1 MLHGLHHPAG
11 HGQPL
16 QGPIPAG
23 RAGGGPGGGSAGLTD
38 QTDGGAGRAAPDF
51 LGVPGPSAFH
61 RLNPLTKLVLALGTT
76 VLAIGL
82 GGVLGPALLAL
93 VAVAVPALA
102 AGILPRLLRTAL
114 LLSLP
119 IAISVLVVNLFF
131 FPAGQE
137 VLFQVGPIRATAEGL
152 GFAIETLARIGAI
165 SGAIT
170 LFYLTTPPADL
181 VVDLER
187 RGVAPRI
194 AFVANASVQT
204 VPAMVERAAAITAA
218 QRARGL
224 DTEGS
229 IWRRARGIV
238 PLAGPVLLGSIAE
251 IEERTMALEARGF
264 TRPGR
269 RTLLWEPRDSR
280 RQALA
285 RWALVLAVPLT
296 FLARGLGLLDW
307 LA

>member
-1 MLHGLHHPAG
+1 M
-11 HGQPL
+11 
-16 QGPIPAG
+16 
-23 RAGGGPGGGSAGLTD
+23 
-38 QTDGGAGRAAPDF
+38 PDF
-51 LGVPGPSAFH
+51 LGPPGPSPFH
-61 RLNPLTKLVLALGTT
+61 RLNPLTKLVVAMAST
-76 VLAIGL
+76 VLAIVM
-82 GGVLGPALLAL
+82 GGVIGPAVLVL
-93 VAVAVPALA
+93 VAVIVPGLV

-131 FPAGQE
+131 YPAGRD

-165 SGAIT
+165 SGAVT
-170 LFYLTTPPADL
+170 LFYLTTPPPEL
-181 VVDLER
+181 VLDLER
-187 RGVAPRI
+187 RGVAPRL
-194 AFVANASVQT
+194 AFVTIASVQT
-204 VPAMVERAAAITAA
+204 VPAMVERASSITAA

-229 IWRRARGIV
+229 LLKRLRGV
-238 PLAGPVLLGSIAE
+238 LPLAGPVLLGSIAE

-269 RTLLWEPRDSR
+269 RTLLWHPDDSR

-285 RWALVLAVPLT
+285 RWLMVAAVPAL
-296 FLARGLGLLDW
+296 LASRALGW
-307 LA
+307 VGPLA